1 MFAFLAF
8 CASQIGDFFAQSVKT
23 MLTFYA
29 NMISIGNNC
38 HVLCYFFEPE
48 SKLIQV
54 GNNVIVFLY
63 VHKEEML
70 ELIERSNYS
79 S

>member
-1 MFAFLAF
+1 
-8 CASQIGDFFAQSVKT
+8 
-23 MLTFYA
+23 MLTFHA

-38 HVLCYFFEPE
+38 HVLCYFFELQ

-54 GNNVIVFLY
+54 GNNVIVFLDVY
-63 VHKEEML
+63 KEEML
-70 ELIERSNYS
+70 ELIEWSNYS